1 MRLTSV
7 AVGILA
13 LGLAGYPAIG
23 TIMARAA
30 APQRTPAAS
39 GQGAAGSDLNASR
52 SFARQSSAQQ
62 SSAQQADQSKQD
74 QIPTAQQTL
83 KVGTQVV
90 NVFATVRDKKHAI
103 VNGLTQDDFKVYED
117 GVEQK
122 VSFYSKEM
130 NLPIT
135 LAILIDTS
143 GSQTEILGAEQDT
156 ASRFVKEIMRK
167 KDEAIVIS
175 FDFDINLLAD
185 FTEDTAVLERAIRH
199 AEINAVSSG
208 GVVTPGTLPQGQN
221 GGTDLYDAVYLAC
234 HDELASEAGRK
245 AVVVL
250 TDAEDTG
257 SKLSLQESIES
268 AQRSDTVVH
277 ILLLSDEPFYYRM
290 GMGYSGEGVANKMT
304 GETGGRMIVVRNERT
319 LEKAFDEIAE
329 ELRSQY
335 VLGYYPTNDKRDG
348 TFRKIKVEV
357 KNSDMKVLARR
368 GYYAPTH

>member
-7 AVGILA
+7 AVGIIT
-13 LGLAGYPAIG
+13 LGLAGYPTVG
-23 TIMARAA
+23 TMMARATA
-30 APQRTPAAS
+30 AP
-39 GQGAAGSDLNASR
+39 
-52 SFARQSSAQQ
+52 RQSSGGGNAPATGVARASQF
-62 SSAQQADQSKQD
+62 SAQQTQQNKQD
-74 QIPTAQQTL
+74 QVPNAPQSLVI
-83 KVGTQVV
+83 KTQVV

-103 VNGLTQDDFKVYED
+103 VSGLTQDDFKVYED

-135 LAILIDTS
+135 LGILIDTS
-143 GSQTEILGAEQDT
+143 GSQREILGAEQDT

-175 FDFDINLLAD
+175 FDFDVNLLAD
-185 FTEDTAVLERAIRH
+185 FTEDTGVLERAIRH

-208 GVVTPGTLPQGQN
+208 GVVTPGTLPQGSN
-221 GGTDLYDAVYLAC
+221 GGTNLYDAVYLAC

-290 GMGYSGEGVANKMT
+290 GMGYGGEGVASKMT
-304 GETGGRMIVVRNERT
+304 NETGGRMIVVRNEKT
-319 LEKAFDEIAE
+319 LEKAFDEISE

-335 VLGYYPTNDKRDG
+335 VLGYYPTNVNRDG

-357 KNSDMKVLARR
+357 KQSDLKVLARR
-368 GYYAPTH
+368 GYYAPSH